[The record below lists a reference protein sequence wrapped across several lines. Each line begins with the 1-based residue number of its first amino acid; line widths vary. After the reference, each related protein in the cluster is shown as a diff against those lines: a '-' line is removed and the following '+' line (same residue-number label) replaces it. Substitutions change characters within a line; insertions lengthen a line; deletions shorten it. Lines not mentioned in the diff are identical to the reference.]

1 MFNEKSHTQTFWLTF
16 IRDVFGVINP
26 EEYIQF
32 EKRVEIEHVKFIDA
46 YIPSTGI
53 IIEQKSP
60 GKDLEAAFSQAKNY
74 HDWLPLSQRGR
85 YIITCDFNEIH
96 IHDMETPTAP
106 PEIITVAEASAEK
119 LSFMLTP
126 GETLPLEVRVSVKAG
141 ELIGALYNSF
151 LDSLD
156 EIARAQNYDKDQ
168 YDKARNNINIFCV
181 RLVFILYAEDSGLF
195 RKNQFRDYIKDSDKP
210 TSALTDLFYVLKTET
225 HKRRLNLDDELKAFP
240 FVNGGLFEKE
250 AEFPPLSDEAL
261 HIIIHDMAEGFNWAG
276 ISPVIF
282 GAIFEATLNDETRKQ
297 QGMHYTSPEN
307 IHKLID
313 PLFLEE
319 LRDTLTGILSEPQS
333 AGRTQKLRDFQD
345 RLAALK
351 FLDPACGSGNF
362 LTESF
367 ISLRR
372 LENQAIAAMP
382 PTEKRSLKVSITQFH
397 GIESHDFAVNVAKT
411 ALWISDHQMWKETQS
426 ITDTHDSPL
435 PLKEYEGIEEG
446 DALRAGLLI
455 NGWKIPHDDMLYIM
469 GNPPFLGRA
478 QQTKAQKE
486 AVREYFGQG
495 KVDYVSCWF
504 MIAAGCVQDKRT
516 KAAFVATNSIVQGE
530 QVASVFNPIRSR
542 YGIKIE
548 FAYQPFVWRNE
559 LPDPKKMAHVHVVII
574 GFSTCPP
581 ELRRLYTA
589 EGMRLVENIN
599 FYLEDDPDED
609 MRPERHFLRM
619 CSLWCS
625 ATCQ

>member
-1 MFNEKSHTQTFWLTF
+1 
-16 IRDVFGVINP
+16 
-26 EEYIQF
+26 
-32 EKRVEIEHVKFIDA
+32 
-46 YIPSTGI
+46 
-53 IIEQKSP
+53 
-60 GKDLEAAFSQAKNY
+60 
-74 HDWLPLSQRGR
+74 
-85 YIITCDFNEIH
+85 
-96 IHDMETPTAP
+96 
-106 PEIITVAEASAEK
+106 
-119 LSFMLTP
+119 
-126 GETLPLEVRVSVKAG
+126 
-141 ELIGALYNSF
+141 
-151 LDSLD
+151 
-156 EIARAQNYDKDQ
+156 
-168 YDKARNNINIFCV
+168 
-181 RLVFILYAEDSGLF
+181 
-195 RKNQFRDYIKDSDKP
+195 
-210 TSALTDLFYVLKTET
+210 
-225 HKRRLNLDDELKAFP
+225 
-240 FVNGGLFEKE
+240 
-250 AEFPPLSDEAL
+250 
-261 HIIIHDMAEGFNWAG
+261 
-276 ISPVIF
+276 
-282 GAIFEATLNDETRKQ
+282 
-297 QGMHYTSPEN
+297 MHYTSPEN

-319 LRDTLTGILSEPQS
+319 LRDTLAGILSEPQS

-599 FYLEDDPDED
+599 FYLEDDPDDDIAEEAREALSED
-609 MRPERHFLRM
+609 VQPMVFGNMPIDGGNLIIKQEDYTDFIKREPGAEKFIRRYIGAYEFINNIPRWCLWLAGATPHEIQSMPLVAERVKAVKSFRLASKREVTRRLANTSWLFAWRSQPNDNYIIVPRVSSEERAYIPMGFMTPDVIASDAVSIIPGATLYHFGVLTSRVHMAWVRRVCGRLKSDYRYSGEMVYNTFAWPSPSGSLRQRIESSAQAILDARAM
-619 CSLWCS
+619 YPDSSLAELYSEDFMPVELREAHRENDAAVCRAYGWS
-625 ATCQ
+625 EGIGEREIVRKLFMMYHELVKKRRER